1 MKTLKEYIN
10 LLEGDVTPGLQSVGV
25 SEPEESNPV
34 DVDVTFSTNITTG
47 EPERN
52 VKVFA
57 GGRYSPNTKP
67 DELRSALNDAG
78 IDLPDEPNA
87 KPNTSGISV
96 SVSNDT
102 GIYASANGE
111 AGDELL
117 SILKNAGLYK
127 GTDNA

>member
-1 MKTLKEYIN
+1 MSDSINKYIKLFEAELDN
-10 LLEGDVTPGLQSVGV
+10 LRAVGV
-25 SEPEESNPV
+25 SDTEENNPV
-34 DVDVTFSTNITTG
+34 DVDVTFSTNFTTG

-57 GGRYSPNTKP
+57 GGRYSPDTKP

-102 GIYASANGE
+102 GIYASADGE
-111 AGDELL
+111 AADDLL
-117 SILKNAGLYK
+117 AILKNAGLYK
-127 GTDNA
+127 GDVDA